1 MSEQDVLAAE
11 RALQAA
17 MRVSDVA
24 ALDGL
29 LHPDLLA
36 VAPDGSLVDK
46 AADLESHRSGI
57 FQIADLREEDVR
69 VVVAG
74 DTAVTF
80 VVLDV
85 RGTIAGEDASGLM
98 RYTRTWTR
106 DADGWR
112 VLAAHIS
119 PVG

>member
-1 MSEQDVLAAE
+1 MDDVVAAE

-17 MRVSDVA
+17 MRTSDVA
-24 ALDGL
+24 ALDRL
-29 LHPDLLA
+29 LHDSLVA

-46 AADLESHRSGI
+46 ASDLESHRSGVFEI
-57 FQIADLREEDVR
+57 RSLEESSLD
-69 VVVAG
+69 VVVSG

-85 RGTIAGEDASGLM
+85 EGSIAGEDASGPM

-106 DADGWR
+106 AGGEWR
-112 VLAAHIS
+112 VLAAHIT
-119 PVG
+119 PGA

>member
-1 MSEQDVLAAE
+1 MDDVIASE

-24 ALDGL
+24 ALDRL
-29 LHPDLLA
+29 LHDELIA

-46 AADLESHRSGI
+46 ASDLESHRSGVFEI
-57 FQIADLREEDVR
+57 RSLEEADLR

-74 DTAVTF
+74 DTAVTL
-80 VVLDV
+80 VVLDIQ
-85 RGTIAGEDASGLM
+85 GSIAGEDASGLM

-106 DADGWR
+106 SGGEWQ
-112 VLAAHIS
+112 VLAAHIAAA
-119 PVG
+119 G